1 MAETQK
7 TILARIDERTKVL
20 PEMREHLAKLNDS
33 ISATN
38 IKLAKTDEIAK
49 NANSKADNNRRY
61 LDKATIAIGVAVIT
75 GLGSIIAVTVFLI

>member
-38 IKLAKTDEIAK
+38 IKLAKTDAIAK
-49 NANSKADNNRRY
+49 SADSKADNNRKY
-61 LDKATIAIGVAVIT
+61 LDRATIAIGVAIVTAIC
-75 GLGSIIAVTVFLI
+75 SAIAVVIVLF